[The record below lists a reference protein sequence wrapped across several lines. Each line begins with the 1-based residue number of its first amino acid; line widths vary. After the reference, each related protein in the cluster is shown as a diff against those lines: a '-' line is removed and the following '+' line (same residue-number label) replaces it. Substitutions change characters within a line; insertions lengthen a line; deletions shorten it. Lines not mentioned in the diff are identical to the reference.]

1 MQSNPHSLPLCR
13 CRGYCN
19 KSNQSLAA
27 RGRLAGT
34 ECQTLVCASS
44 LFPHHAKTAGTTKGE
59 VRRAS
64 SLGDCPLQVR
74 FVHERAL
81 TKCGW
86 YPIKSRR
93 VLYPNGGGGGAFV
106 RSGSRWAL
114 QPAGHV
120 FPAPQSYGTLAL
132 RPEGCPPPRSAAVP
146 PQPTP
151 FIGPALRGKSEGR
164 GARARRDPSGR
175 AAKLET
181 RGGFRARPREPIGPL
196 GPPGNRMG
204 YCLGLLI
211 DTELIQPN
219 VRLSTY
225 MHRQSV
231 RSTITAAVN
240 RHPSNTD

>member
-1 MQSNPHSLPLCR
+1 MAGAAEHQRGMAPDGHAAGTPLVPGNAMPMNPR
-13 CRGYCN
+13 VACRGL
-19 KSNQSLAA
+19 S
-27 RGRLAGT
+27 
-34 ECQTLVCASS
+34 
-44 LFPHHAKTAGTTKGE
+44 
-59 VRRAS
+59 
-64 SLGDCPLQVR
+64 
-74 FVHERAL
+74 
-81 TKCGW
+81 
-86 YPIKSRR
+86 
-93 VLYPNGGGGGAFV
+93 
-106 RSGSRWAL
+106 
-114 QPAGHV
+114 
-120 FPAPQSYGTLAL
+120 
-132 RPEGCPPPRSAAVP
+132 PPRSAAVP

-181 RGGFRARPREPIGPL
+181 RNGFGARPREPIGPL